1 MTALPPRAD
10 SPSIARSCGECVAYI
25 LKAIRTPIA
34 RPSPH
39 ASIDV
44 PSEEVRTVRAMF
56 RQEQVGDVVHRRIVI
71 DQIVVKDSSSSP
83 SATSST

>member
-1 MTALPPRAD
+1 MTALPPRTD
-10 SPSIARSCGECVAYI
+10 SPSIARSCGEFIAHI

-56 RQEQVGDVVHRRIVI
+56 RDEQVGEVVHRRIVI
-71 DQIVVKDSSSSP
+71 DQVVVHDASSGQSAEP
-83 SATSST
+83 ST